1 MITFVE
7 RGYPSNVAPNRD
19 VGVELHGEVAQGV
32 VDWAAGVFNG
42 AVDGSLGDS
51 DASDGKDVAARLFVQ
66 PFARG
71 RLSGLKG
78 IGIGLA
84 GTSGQEAGAVP
95 SFKTSGQETFF
106 TYLAGVTAAGSRT
119 RLEPQA
125 SYQRGPFRLIGEYIR
140 SRQHLAKGSGAAVEV
155 THSAWLASA
164 SVVLTGEAPASG
176 AVTPG
181 HPFAPATHGG
191 GALELAARV
200 TSLEVGLDAFRA
212 GLADPT
218 RAARRARA
226 WAVGLTWYLNRNVKQ
241 VVDFERTT
249 FTGGAA
255 GGDRAPENAVL
266 IRSQISF

>member
-1 MITFVE
+1 MT
-7 RGYPSNVAPNRD
+7 SNSTQVR
-19 VGVELHGEVAQGV
+19 VG
-32 VDWAAGVFNG
+32 
-42 AVDGSLGDS
+42 
-51 DASDGKDVAARLFVQ
+51 
-66 PFARG
+66 
-71 RLSGLKG
+71 
-78 IGIGLA
+78 A
-84 GTSGQEAGAVP
+84 GTTGYDALGYHFYSA
-95 SFKTSGQETFF
+95 S
-106 TYLAGVTAAGSRT
+106 VT
-119 RLEPQA
+119 
-125 SYQRGPFRLIGEYIR
+125 
-140 SRQHLAKGSGAAVEV
+140 
-155 THSAWLASA
+155 WLASA